1 MRIFNTRSFPLW
13 PLPLRVR
20 LSIVVCC
27 YLLCCT
33 IVATGMWIT
42 HYPSFAMFFVP
53 FVVLAS
59 WWFKQRGA
67 VLSVG
72 GVLLALVVL
81 NTLITGSL
89 NWPPGLLFAFLLGG
103 SALLVVGVLVGFL
116 SHTLDLSQLARV
128 KAQQAEERQLQL
140 NESRKQFLLN
150 VSHELRTPLT
160 QLQGYLELLRD
171 HREKLDA
178 STQARF
184 LDLALRGCDKL
195 NLLVNTVLDA
205 AAANNGM
212 RPPHS
217 EVLSVA
223 EVIEDTLSQVDPQ
236 TRAAYALQLDVPET
250 LAIRADAQY
259 TRQVLRNLLTN
270 AFKFAPRQTPVVI
283 RAVPC
288 ESDGDSPPV
297 MARVSIKDAGPGIPP
312 AEVPLLFEQFVR
324 LQRDLGGIR
333 QGTGLGLYISKRLV
347 EAMEGRIWV
356 ESTGI
361 PGEGSCFCFTLPLA
375 LSPPFVNCG

>member
-1 MRIFNTRSFPLW
+1 MLNIRSFPVR

-20 LSIVVCC
+20 RSIVVCC

-33 IVATGMWIT
+33 IVATGMAIT
-42 HYPSFAMFFVP
+42 HYPSFAMFFVLC
-53 FVVLAS
+53 VVLAS

-67 VLSVG
+67 LLSTG

-89 NWPPGLLFAFLLGG
+89 NWPPDLLFAFLLGV
-103 SALLVVGVLVGFL
+103 SSFLVIGMLVGFL
-116 SHTLDLSQLARV
+116 SHTLDLSQLARI
-128 KAQQAEERQLQL
+128 KAHQAEERQQQL
-140 NESRKQFLLN
+140 HQARNQFLLN

-160 QLQGYLELLRD
+160 QLQGYLELLHD

-178 STQARF
+178 STQTRF
-184 LDLALRGCDKL
+184 LDHALQGCEELKL
-195 NLLVNTVLDA
+195 LINTILDA
-205 AAANNGM
+205 ATTSNGM
-212 RPPHS
+212 RPPHC

-223 EVIEDTLSQVDPQ
+223 AVIEDMLSQVDPQ
-236 TRAAYALQLDVPET
+236 TRDAYTIRLDVPET

-259 TRQVLRNLLTN
+259 TRQVLRNLLNN
-270 AFKFAPRQTPVVI
+270 AFKYAPRQTRIVI
-283 RAVPC
+283 RAIPC
-288 ESDGDSPPV
+288 EGDEDGSSDV
-297 MARVSIKDAGPGIPP
+297 VRLSIKDAGPGIPP
-312 AEVPLLFEQFVR
+312 AEAPLLFEQFVR
-324 LQRDLGGIR
+324 LQRDLGGTI

-347 EAMEGRIWV
+347 EAMQGRIWV

-375 LSPPFVNCG
+375 LSTPQGE